1 MRLLTARSRK
11 RGCQRTGAVAVE
23 MAFTLPLLFFV
34 VFTSI
39 EFGRMNVIRHTV
51 SNAAYEGARRA
62 IVPGA
67 SSQDADDV
75 ARAIMRTCG
84 ARGVVVNVN
93 PTAIDLDTPEVTV
106 TVSVDADQNGFLAPR
121 FFNGESLVGTATLR
135 RETL

>member
-1 MRLLTARSRK
+1 MKKNSRFERK
-11 RGCQRTGAVAVE
+11 GAVAVE
-23 MAFTLPLLFFV
+23 MAVTLPLLFFI

-51 SNAAYEGARRA
+51 DNAAYEAARRA

-67 SSQDADDV
+67 TAQDADDV
-75 ARAIMRTCG
+75 ARSIMRTCG

-93 PTAIDLDTPEVTV
+93 PTNIDLDTPEVTV
-106 TVSVDADQNGFLAPR
+106 TVSVQANDNGFLAPR
-121 FFNGESLVGTATLR
+121 FFDGETLIGQSTLR

>member
-1 MRLLTARSRK
+1 MKKQKQNRNRK
-11 RGCQRTGAVAVE
+11 GAVAVE
-23 MAFTLPLLFFV
+23 MAVTLPLLFFV

-62 IVPGA
+62 IVPG
-67 SSQDADDV
+67 SSAQDADDV

-84 ARGVVVNVN
+84 ARGVTVSVD
-93 PTAIDLDTPEVTV
+93 PTAINLDTPEVTV
-106 TVSVDADQNGFLAPR
+106 TVSVNADQNGFLAPR
-121 FFNGESLVGTATLR
+121 FFNGESLSGTSTLR